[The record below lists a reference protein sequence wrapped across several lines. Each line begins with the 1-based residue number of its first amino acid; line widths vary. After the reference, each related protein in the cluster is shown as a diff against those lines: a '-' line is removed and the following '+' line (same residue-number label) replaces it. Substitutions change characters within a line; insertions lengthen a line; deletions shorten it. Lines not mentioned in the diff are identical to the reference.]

1 MSVHDRTRRRT
12 LAAVLAFA
20 APVLVLGAC
29 NDDPLFDL
37 PPDPPTNVAAVVNG
51 QDVTI
56 NWTPGVNATSQEVRL
71 APVVA
76 VPASAGNALQAE
88 DYVAVYN
95 DNTTNTHTFTD
106 VEPGAYTATVTAINA
121 SSRAPSEIATVTVQE
136 PAGDAP
142 VITAFYADEEDPT
155 TLIVEWTGVEGAE
168 NYQVSLTADDDTG
181 DFSEIAA
188 ASATSFP
195 FSSVNDGTT
204 YTAQVCLFT
213 QGAGV
218 GACSATQTFTADF
231 FPWDE
236 WFPTSLHETG
246 AGKTTYYNVEN
257 NGFERFTGVPYE
269 DLACIGCHSAASG
282 LGPVNGRTCDRCHTT
297 ADPGLGDQ
305 VNSSWTDGVCLGCHS
320 RQTLEWEGAG
330 FSDVHRDAG
339 FDCMRCHSLE
349 DVHGDGNQ
357 YSSLQEVGAIDAR
370 CENCHNAENGFTHP
384 ANHHDDGRVACAA
397 CHAQSSVTCNNCHFE
412 AQVNNTGKFFLTP
425 PAKNWLW
432 LGNRLKRDGS
442 GETEVYPINYQSVEY
457 DSSTYVAFGFY
468 TPHTIGT
475 GRACSSC
482 HNNQGGT
489 NEAIIQ
495 YNAEG
500 IIDVASWDAGTST
513 MTYPTGIVPMPE
525 DYLTALQFDFVTTDS
540 EDGAGAVWTFLK
552 AGADT
557 IRVIDELMT
566 PLTFEQMADL
576 GMVPPAP

>member
-181 DFSEIAA
+181 DFLEIAT

-195 FSSVNDGTT
+195 FSPVNPGTT
-204 YTAQVCLFT
+204 YTAEVCLFT
-213 QGAGV
+213 QSGGV
-218 GACSATQTFTADF
+218 GECGSTVNYTVPVNTAPVAVITAPADASEFFDTELLTFT
-231 FPWDE
+231 
-236 WFPTSLHETG
+236 
-246 AGKTTYYNVEN
+246 
-257 NGFERFTGVPYE
+257 
-269 DLACIGCHSAASG
+269 
-282 LGPVNGRTCDRCHTT
+282 
-297 ADPGLGDQ
+297 
-305 VNSSWTDGVCLGCHS
+305 
-320 RQTLEWEGAG
+320 
-330 FSDVHRDAG
+330 
-339 FDCMRCHSLE
+339 
-349 DVHGDGNQ
+349 
-357 YSSLQEVGAIDAR
+357 
-370 CENCHNAENGFTHP
+370 
-384 ANHHDDGRVACAA
+384 
-397 CHAQSSVTCNNCHFE
+397 
-412 AQVNNTGKFFLTP
+412 
-425 PAKNWLW
+425 
-432 LGNRLKRDGS
+432 
-442 GETEVYPINYQSVEY
+442 
-457 DSSTYVAFGFY
+457 
-468 TPHTIGT
+468 GT
-475 GRACSSC
+475 G
-482 HNNQGGT
+482 T
-489 NEAIIQ
+489 
-495 YNAEG
+495 
-500 IIDVASWDAGTST
+500 DA
-513 MTYPTGIVPMPE
+513 
-525 DYLTALQFDFVTTDS
+525 
-540 EDGAGAVWTFLK
+540 EDGALTGESLAWSSDVDGAIATGDTLVLD
-552 AGADT
+552 ASLVSLGAHVITLTATDSQGATGEASINIT
-557 IRVIDELMT
+557 INQASSVISFPALIQSHLTTQGCTGCHGGTT
-566 PLTFEQMADL
+566 PTQGISLDSWEGIVRGEAPDGDPLIVIGDAADPSAALLPVLGVSHMGVAATEPGIIASFEQWIND
-576 GMVPPAP
+576 GAPSN